1 MPTRSSRA
9 VGAAVVGPRAQALD
23 DCAAAVLDTVP
34 AVMDTLRQ
42 AMRRHVGDEMSVP
55 QFRGLNFVAQRA
67 GCSIGDVAAFL
78 GVTMPTASAMVER
91 LVRAGLVETRTDAA
105 DRRRTPLHITAA
117 GAAQLRRIRRGAHE
131 DLSLALSACSVDE
144 LAALQAGL
152 QLIRRVL

>member
-1 MPTRSSRA
+1 MPTRTARASRA
-9 VGAAVVGPRAQALD
+9 PSTRLRAQTLD

-55 QFRGLNFVAQRA
+55 QFRSLNFVAQRA
-67 GCSIGDVAAFL
+67 GCSIGEVAVFL
-78 GVTMPTASAMVER
+78 GVTMPTASAMAER
-91 LVRAGLVETRTDAA
+91 LMRAGLVETRADAS

-131 DLSLALSACSVDE
+131 DLSRALSACSAEE
-144 LAALQAGL
+144 LATLQAGL
-152 QLIRRVL
+152 QMIRRVL